1 MVKYIVRENGYTKDK
16 EIVARE
22 KKEVAAK
29 KKKEIA
35 TRKKSLRPKIISVV
49 LALTVIPVVATLLFT
64 TQSSEKL
71 LRGRIEKNEINVVRT
86 IEEDILE
93 TQNVGGQIL
102 SSLVEY
108 TDFSELDNAETRD
121 TFVEVS
127 QLLKETNNVVSE
139 LFFISPS
146 LGMNGTVD
154 PAEIPEGY
162 DGTTREYYREAV
174 QNPERVYWSKPYMSE
189 ETSEKFLTGAQA
201 IVEDGEVIG
210 VAAIDLNLSYLN
222 DRVSSMKLGTTG
234 APFVLTEE
242 GEVFFSKDTD
252 AIGEDWSDRTLFT
265 NAVEESGVLEDSY
278 NNKFLGIHYKKMGS
292 LGLIVYGAVTDQ
304 EMSPERA
311 STLAICLLILGV
323 TSVLSILASLF
334 LANYLTGLTDT
345 IQGALSK
352 VKEGDLT
359 AQLTPS
365 ALFGAKSKKELDPY
379 GNEIH
384 QIALSFNQAIQQFHT
399 IEVSETIAGIA
410 EATSIQTQDTE
421 RTATG
426 MTALAQTLHEV
437 KVKVDDMSRVSV
449 STQEA
454 SKENSHSLQQVH
466 ENWAHTLLIMQELQ
480 KNVEAVDNNIQN
492 VEDIV
497 HVIQSISS
505 QTNLLALN
513 ASIEAARAGEVGRG
527 FAVVADEV
535 RKLAEESAQSSTGI
549 QTVLQTMLAQSAEM
563 IRSLTA
569 TLTESEGQTTLITH
583 SIESNKVV
591 EEQIETL
598 AQQIETLA
606 QQIEVVSVLEQNM
619 VTQIDHVVDALGNI
633 SASAEEN
640 SAGTEEVSANAEEIL
655 ATMEEFSEHI
665 QQVEDVAEKLKNSSD
680 IFKLT

>member
-1 MVKYIVRENGYTKDK
+1 MK
-16 EIVARE
+16 
-22 KKEVAAK
+22 
-29 KKKEIA
+29 
-35 TRKKSLRPKIISVV
+35 
-49 LALTVIPVVATLLFT
+49 
-64 TQSSEKL
+64 
-71 LRGRIEKNEINVVRT
+71 KNEINVVRT
-86 IEEDILE
+86 IEKDILE
-93 TQNVGGQIL
+93 TQKVGGQIL

-265 NAVEESGVLEDSY
+265 NAVEESDVLEDSY

-311 STLAICLLILGV
+311 STLAIGLLILGV

-399 IEVSETIAGIA
+399 MIEQLQENSGNLFAMTHDLTEIGLQTNAATEEVSETIAGIA

-466 ENWAHTLLIMQELQ
+466 ENWAHTLLIVQELQ

-513 ASIEAARAGEVGRG
+513 ASIEAARAGEAGRG

-591 EEQIETL
+591 EE
-598 AQQIETLA
+598 QIETLA

-680 IFKLT
+680 VFKLT